1 VRQRQPRREHSWMRQ
16 YDRPRLLSRDTLP
29 LAVKTHCSPV
39 PTSWRHSAA
48 VHHLQA
54 YWVRIS
60 HPGHA
65 DCGQVVRARQRI
77 VCNGELYLKIEL
89 PDGRQ
94 EQILQTWTEDPSNGG
109 SAVPALLFSPSSLRA
124 LVQWVRQHGRA
135 PSAETGHGI
144 TLDDNLETPARG
156 SPRRNDAALGRA
168 AAPAR
173 DARRGTRRGTAS

>member
-1 VRQRQPRREHSWMRQ
+1 MPYSRQE
-16 YDRPRLLSRDTLP
+16 
-29 LAVKTHCSPV
+29 
-39 PTSWRHSAA
+39 TSWRHNAA

-60 HPGHA
+60 HPAHA
-65 DCGQVVRARQRI
+65 DCGQVVHARQRI
-77 VCNGELYLKIEL
+77 RCDGEDYLRIEL

-94 EQILQTWTEDPSNGG
+94 EQILQAWTEDPSHGG

-135 PSAETGHGI
+135 PSAETGHG
-144 TLDDNLETPARG
+144 TASDDNLEMPTCG
-156 SPRRNDAALGRA
+156 SPRCNDTALGRA

-173 DARRGTRRGTAS
+173 NARPRRRRQRGDAS